1 MRKAIILLLL
11 ALPMFL
17 LSVTRTVSLDGKQ
30 KQTFKQADNILL
42 DYR

>member
-1 MRKAIILLLL
+1 MRKAIFLLLF
-11 ALPMFL
+11 ALPIFL
-17 LSVTRTVSLDGKQ
+17 LSVTRTVSLNWKQ